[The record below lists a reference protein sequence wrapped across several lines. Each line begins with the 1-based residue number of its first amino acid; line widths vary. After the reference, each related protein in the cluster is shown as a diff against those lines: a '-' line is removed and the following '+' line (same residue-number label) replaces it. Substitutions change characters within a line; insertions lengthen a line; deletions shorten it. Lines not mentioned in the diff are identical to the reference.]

1 MRHIE
6 HRIVRHAPNRGCGL
20 SRIHKV
26 IGTNRRGRNAS
37 AVEMNAI
44 VHTARATRAS
54 IPHPDNDQVAHCTQ
68 FLNYLRGYRFGRRGL
83 AAAYHFGEAILGIE
97 KVRHRI

>member
-1 MRHIE
+1 MWHVE
-6 HRIVRHAPNRGCGL
+6 HRILRHAPHCGCGL

-44 VHTARATRAS
+44 VHTARAARAS
-54 IPHPDNDQVAHCTQ
+54 IPHPDNDQVTYGTQ
-68 FLNYLRGYRFGRRGL
+68 FLNHLRGYRFGRRGFT
-83 AAAYHFGEAILGIE
+83 AAHHLNEAILGIE
-97 KVRHRI
+97 NVRHRI